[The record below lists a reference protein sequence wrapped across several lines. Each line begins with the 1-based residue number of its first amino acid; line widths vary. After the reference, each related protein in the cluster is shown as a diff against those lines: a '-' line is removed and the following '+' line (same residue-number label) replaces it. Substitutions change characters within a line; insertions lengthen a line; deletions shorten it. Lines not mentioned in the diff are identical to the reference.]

1 MAKRVPW
8 ARGNGIKNGRAEIEF
23 SLLLARHGD
32 FRRNPVCPPEPRS
45 FQRFADFYAFV
56 VKTLQSALTEYEN
69 ITAGS
74 FIFRTESGSIEANAS
89 NPVVF
94 VVYAIQTFRSAEQ
107 VFDDA

>member
-1 MAKRVPW
+1 
-8 ARGNGIKNGRAEIEF
+8 
-23 SLLLARHGD
+23 
-32 FRRNPVCPPEPRS
+32 
-45 FQRFADFYAFV
+45 
-56 VKTLQSALTEYEN
+56 LTEYEN

-74 FIFRTESGSIEANAS
+74 FIFRTESGSIDANAS